1 MNSKIFFH
9 WIKYV
14 ISLQTLTKADAF
26 DKSLMKRTRITTTTT
41 KSILRPLP
49 QYLLTVKNDKV
60 VIIIE
65 VNGYSLL
72 RNLYIA
78 LLLTNSN
85 RIQKLKWGKLPGVK
99 TFQPLLEKRKWCK
112 KMSHFPKEDN
122 NWNFQ
127 LFTII

>member
-1 MNSKIFFH
+1 M
-9 WIKYV
+9 KYV

-85 RIQKLKWGKLPGVK
+85 RIQKLK
-99 TFQPLLEKRKWCK
+99 
-112 KMSHFPKEDN
+112 
-122 NWNFQ
+122 
-127 LFTII
+127 